1 MWVES
6 LKKKEETVHPEE
18 VSIYFC
24 FILTDNINV
33 KIETK
38 VIVKKSAKNVL
49 KQAGY
54 SAPINTAVLGF
65 QNYPEIS

>member
-24 FILTDNINV
+24 FILIDNINV

-38 VIVKKSAKNVL
+38 VIVKKIGKKCAKASRLLSAA
-49 KQAGY
+49 QH
-54 SAPINTAVLGF
+54 SGF
-65 QNYPEIS
+65 RISKLTRS